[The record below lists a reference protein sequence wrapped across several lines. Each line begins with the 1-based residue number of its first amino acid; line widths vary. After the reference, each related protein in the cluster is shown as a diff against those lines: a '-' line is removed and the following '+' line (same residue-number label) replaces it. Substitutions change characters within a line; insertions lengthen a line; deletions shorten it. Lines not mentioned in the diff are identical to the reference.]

1 MIKIGVTV
9 NTRGLQRYQDN
20 LNILEQVV
28 MATAANI
35 EGEAKQ
41 SILTRSSRGNEY
53 VRGGKTHYAAE
64 PGNAPNSDTGNLANS
79 ILHRPLAKTSAEV
92 AVGAEYAIPLELG
105 WISKDGAHQGPFPF
119 LVPAVQKHA
128 PAFRQAV
135 ASVMRGKQP

>member
-1 MIKIGVTV
+1 VIKIAVTV
-9 NTRGLQRYQDN
+9 NTRGLQRYKDN
-20 LNILEQVV
+20 LNVLEQVV

-35 EGEAKQ
+35 EGEAKK

-53 VRGGKTHYAAE
+53 VRGGKIHYAAE

-79 ILHRPLAKTSAEV
+79 ITHRRIGRTSAEV
-92 AVGAEYAIPLELG
+92 AVGAEYAIPLEMG
-105 WISKDGAHQGPFPF
+105 WISRDGAHQGPFPF

-128 PAFRQAV
+128 GPFRQAV